1 MPRSSLNDE
10 PADGDAPGV
19 GFVWL
24 GAEALDAVE
33 RLHRRSIAGVD
44 GGVVKPERRSFFES
58 VFAGRGAIVGA
69 VTAGTDAETSV
80 AGGRLIGYGV
90 LLTVLADGEDAGV
103 RIGLGGNDGLAKI
116 AGTGVDPDFRGRGL
130 QKALVRHRIERAGN
144 LGFRHVFA
152 TAAPANTVSW
162 RNLMAEG
169 FAIVDVV
176 LAYGSLERY
185 LLHRPVDRTVC
196 ADVPSGAAAPT
207 WCRAD
212 RTDDVRTAL
221 SSGLVGPLW
230 REHEPEGLAIGF
242 VAPPEA
248 RP

>member
-1 MPRSSLNDE
+1 LNDQ
-10 PADGDAPGV
+10 PADGEVPGV
-19 GFVWL
+19 RFVWL
-24 GAEALDAVE
+24 GADALDAVE
-33 RLHRRSIAGVD
+33 RLHLRSIAGI
-44 GGVVKPERRSFFES
+44 GRGLVKPERRSFFES
-58 VFAGRGAIVGA
+58 VFAERGAVVGAIVPGS
-69 VTAGTDAETSV
+69 DAETGV
-80 AGGRLIGYGV
+80 AGGGLIGYGV

-116 AGTGVDPDFRGRGL
+116 AGTGVDPGFRGLGL
-130 QKALVRHRIERAGN
+130 QKALVRRRIERAGN

-185 LLHRPVDRTVC
+185 LLHRPVAVR
-196 ADVPSGAAAPT
+196 AGMPGGAAAQT

-212 RTDDVRTAL
+212 CTEDVRAVLAT
-221 SSGLVGPLW
+221 GLVGPLW
-230 REHEPEGLAIGF
+230 REHGPEGLAIGF
-242 VAPPEA
+242 VSPPEV

>member
-1 MPRSSLNDE
+1 MRRSSLNDQ
-10 PADGDAPGV
+10 PADGEVPRV
-19 GFVWL
+19 RFVWL
-24 GAEALDAVE
+24 GADALDAVE
-33 RLHRRSIAGVD
+33 RLHLRSIAGVD
-44 GGVVKPERRSFFES
+44 RGLVKPERRSFFES
-58 VFAGRGAIVGA
+58 VFARRGAIVGA
-69 VTAGTDAETSV
+69 VVPGTDAQTGV

-90 LLTVLADGEDAGV
+90 LLTVLADAEDAGV

-116 AGTGVDPDFRGRGL
+116 AGTAVDPGFRGRGL

-185 LLHRPVDRTVC
+185 LLHRPVEGAVR
-196 ADVPSGAAAPT
+196 ADTPGGAAAPT

-212 RTDDVRTAL
+212 RSEEVRAAL
-221 SSGLVGPLW
+221 STGLIGPLW
-230 REHEPEGLAIGF
+230 REHGPEGLAIGF
-242 VAPPEA
+242 VSPPEA

>member
-1 MPRSSLNDE
+1 LNDE
-10 PADGDAPGV
+10 AAVVDASGVKLVRLDGA
-19 GFVWL
+19 
-24 GAEALDAVE
+24 ALDAVE
-33 RLHRRSIAGVD
+33 RLHHRSIAGMD
-44 GGVVKPERRSFFES
+44 RGLVKPERRSFFEG
-58 VFAGRGAIVGA
+58 VFAGRGEIVGA
-69 VTAGTDAETSV
+69 VVDGSDAETGV
-80 AGGRLIGYGV
+80 GAGRLIGYGV

-116 AGTGVDPDFRGRGL
+116 AGTGVDPGFRGRGL
-130 QKALVRHRIERAGN
+130 QKALVRRRIERAGN

-152 TAAPANTVSW
+152 TAAPGNTVSW

-185 LLHRPVDRTVC
+185 LLHRLVDR
-196 ADVPSGAAAPT
+196 AARAAAPSVDGSPL

-212 RTDDVRTAL
+212 RTDGVRAAL
-221 SSGLVGPLW
+221 SAGLVGPLW
-230 REHEPEGLAIGF
+230 RTHGPEGLDIGF
-242 VAPPEA
+242 VPSAEV

>member
-1 MPRSSLNDE
+1 MNDQ
-10 PADGDAPGV
+10 PADGEVPGV
-19 GFVWL
+19 RFVWL
-24 GAEALDAVE
+24 GADALDAVE
-33 RLHRRSIAGVD
+33 RLHLRSIAGID
-44 GGVVKPERRSFFES
+44 RGLVKPERRSFFES
-58 VFAGRGAIVGA
+58 VFAERGAVVGAIVPGS
-69 VTAGTDAETSV
+69 DAETGVS
-80 AGGRLIGYGV
+80 GGRLVGYGV

-116 AGTGVDPDFRGRGL
+116 AGTGVDPGFRGWGL
-130 QKALVRHRIERAGN
+130 QKALVRRRIERAGN

-185 LLHRPVDRTVC
+185 LLHRPVAVRAGTPGD
-196 ADVPSGAAAPT
+196 AAAQT

-212 RTDDVRTAL
+212 RTEDVRAVLAT
-221 SSGLVGPLW
+221 GLVGPLW
-230 REHEPEGLAIGF
+230 REHGPEGLAIGF
-242 VAPPEA
+242 VSAPEV

>member
-1 MPRSSLNDE
+1 MRRSSLNDG
-10 PADGDAPGV
+10 PADGDMPGV

-24 GAEALDAVE
+24 GADALDAVE
-33 RLHRRSIAGVD
+33 RLHRRSIEGVD
-44 GGVVKPERRSFFES
+44 RGLVKPERRSFFES
-58 VFAGRGAIVGA
+58 VVAGRGEIVGA
-69 VTAGTDAETSV
+69 VVQGTDAETGV

-90 LLTVLADGEDAGV
+90 LLTVLADGEDAGA

-116 AGTGVDPDFRGRGL
+116 AGTGVDPGFRGRGL
-130 QKALVRHRIERAGN
+130 QRALVRRRIGRAWN

-185 LLHRPVDRTVC
+185 LLYRPVAGSARATAPHD
-196 ADVPSGAAAPT
+196 DVART
-207 WCRAD
+207 WCRSD
-212 RTDDVRTAL
+212 RTEDVRAAL
-221 SSGLVGPLW
+221 STGLVGPLW
-230 REHEPEGLAIGF
+230 RAHGPEGLDIGF
-242 VAPPEA
+242 VVPTEA
-248 RP
+248 RA